1 MNLKQMLIMSANQ
14 SKFSDTS
21 SCKLLRIT
29 YVSKDLVFDST
40 KLSREISTLRA
51 INRNIFSL
59 GVFFFGTLP
68 LKKPPFLICSSCVFH
83 KKQAKRFDIL
93 F

>member
-1 MNLKQMLIMSANQ
+1 MFAMNLKQMLIMSANQ

-21 SCKLLRIT
+21 LCKLLRIT

-51 INRNIFSL
+51 IKRNIFSL
-59 GVFFFGTLP
+59 GVFFLE
-68 LKKPPFLICSSCVFH
+68 LCL
-83 KKQAKRFDIL
+83 
-93 F
+93 